1 MTGFDTADG
10 ARALAAARAQSGIGR
25 EEPEDFRA
33 ALDAFYHFARRNTPT
48 PEGLAQL
55 EAMVQRLLINRLRF
69 AEDVARH
76 PEILTE
82 NVADPIVVLGFPRSG
97 TTVLQRM
104 MSADPA
110 TQSLKFWRLLN
121 PAPFPG
127 EAPHEPGGRLAFAE
141 AIADA
146 IRIGNPALHAAHPAV
161 ADDADEDWNL
171 HHLSFQHVGH
181 IYTGVP
187 DADYL
192 AWLRSLPRRP
202 SYAYVADL
210 LRYLQWQD
218 GGRRER
224 KWILKSPVH
233 VGHLEEMLAFHP
245 GATFVYPRRDFR
257 TVVASF
263 CNALEAA
270 QQPHLTRSPAAI
282 GRIALEYWVPEMH
295 RFQQA
300 RARLGSRLKMIE
312 VDYRDML
319 ADPIRHIRTFYEQA
333 GIALSG
339 AGEAAIRAWIADNPA
354 GKHGVN
360 QYSLERYELTEAM
373 VDDAFGFLDATPSQ
387 ETQAH
392 V

>member
-1 MTGFDTADG
+1 MTGFDTVEG
-10 ARALAAARAQSGIGR
+10 ARALAEARAASGIDR
-25 EEPEDFRA
+25 MEPADFVA
-33 ALDAFYHFARRNTPT
+33 ALDAFYHFARQNTPS
-48 PEGLAQL
+48 EAGFAQL
-55 EAMVQRLLINRLRF
+55 DAMVQRLLVNRLRF
-69 AEDVARH
+69 AEDLARH
-76 PEILTE
+76 PEILRE
-82 NVADPIVVLGFPRSG
+82 DVSDPIVVIGFPRSG

-110 TQSLKFWRLLN
+110 MQSLKFWRLLN

-127 EAPHEPGGRLAFAE
+127 EVASDPGGRLVFAE
-141 AIADA
+141 GVADA
-146 IRIGNPALHAAHPAV
+146 IRTGNPALHAAHPAV

-171 HHLSFQHVGH
+171 HHLTFQHVGH

-187 DADYL
+187 DPDYL
-192 AWLRSLPRRP
+192 AYLRTLPRLPTYR
-202 SYAYVADL
+202 YVADL

-218 GGRRER
+218 GGRRGR

-233 VGHLEEMLAFHP
+233 VGHLEEVLTFHP

-300 RARLGSRLKMIE
+300 RARLGNRLKMIE

-319 ADPIRHIRTFYEQA
+319 ADPIRHIRTFYQQA
-333 GIALSG
+333 GLALSD

-354 GKHGVN
+354 GKHGIN

-373 VDDAFGFLDATPSQ
+373 VDDAFGFLDSTPST
-387 ETQAH
+387 EAKAH
-392 V
+392 A

>member
-10 ARALAAARAQSGIGR
+10 ARALAAARVESGIDR

-48 PEGLAQL
+48 PEGFAQL
-55 EAMVQRLLINRLRF
+55 DAMVQRLLINRLRF

-76 PEILTE
+76 PEILAE

-110 TQSLKFWRLLN
+110 MQSLKFWRLLN

-127 EAPHEPGGRLAFAE
+127 EAAHLPGGRLAFAE
-141 AIADA
+141 AVADA
-146 IRIGNPALHAAHPAV
+146 IRIHNPALHAAHPAV

-187 DADYL
+187 DGDYL
-192 AWLRSLPRRP
+192 DYLRSLPRRP

-218 GGRRER
+218 GGRRGR

-245 GATFVYPRRDFR
+245 GATFVYPRRDFK

-270 QQPHLTRSPAAI
+270 GQPYMTRSPAAI

-295 RFQQA
+295 RFSQA
-300 RARLGSRLKMIE
+300 RARLGARLKMIE
-312 VDYRDML
+312 VDYRDLL
-319 ADPIRHIRTFYEQA
+319 ADPIPHIRAFYLQA
-333 GIALSG
+333 GTRLSDE
-339 AGEAAIRAWIADNPA
+339 GEAAIRAWIADNPA
-354 GKHGVN
+354 GKHGIN

-373 VDDAFGFLDATPSQ
+373 VDDAFGFLGGAPSQ

-392 V
+392 A

>member
-1 MTGFDTADG
+1 MTGFDTVEG
-10 ARALAAARAQSGIGR
+10 ARALAEARAASGIDR
-25 EEPEDFRA
+25 MEPADFVA
-33 ALDAFYHFARRNTPT
+33 ALDAFYHFARQNTPS
-48 PEGLAQL
+48 EAGFAQL
-55 EAMVQRLLINRLRF
+55 DAMVQRLLVNRLRF
-69 AEDVARH
+69 AEDLARH
-76 PEILTE
+76 PEILRE
-82 NVADPIVVLGFPRSG
+82 DVSDPIVVIGFPRSG

-110 TQSLKFWRLLN
+110 MQSLKFWRLLN

-127 EAPHEPGGRLAFAE
+127 EAASDPGGRLVFAE
-141 AIADA
+141 GVADA
-146 IRIGNPALHAAHPAV
+146 IRTGNPALHAAHPAV

-171 HHLSFQHVGH
+171 HHLTFQHVGH

-187 DADYL
+187 DPDYL
-192 AWLRSLPRRP
+192 AYLRTLPRLPTYR
-202 SYAYVADL
+202 YVADL

-218 GGRRER
+218 GGRRGR

-233 VGHLEEMLAFHP
+233 VGHLEEVLTFHP

-300 RARLGSRLKMIE
+300 RARLGNRLKMIE

-319 ADPIRHIRTFYEQA
+319 ADPIRHIRTFYQQA
-333 GIALSG
+333 GLALSD

-354 GKHGVN
+354 GKHGIN

-373 VDDAFGFLDATPSQ
+373 VDDAFGFLDSIPST
-387 ETQAH
+387 ETKAH
-392 V
+392 A